1 MLKTWKTFDFSDA
14 LGEADVHVI
23 LLDVN
28 DFMGQLSAYQ
38 LFLNEE
44 ELIKNQHAHFI
55 IARGILRQLLAYYLK
70 CHPKELVFE
79 YEKKGKPSL
88 KNNDLLFNLSH
99 AHQKIIYVFSKKRK
113 VGVDVEFKKREV
125 NFLKIAERFF
135 SLSESQYLKNL
146 PSAQLLDMFYRLWT
160 YKEAYVKALGQGISS
175 FQDFS
180 IDVKKNPL
188 DINHFRLSEF
198 FFAEEYQAAVAI
210 EKNIPCNILFFKLNQ
225 DL

>member
-1 MLKTWKTFDFSDA
+1 MLETWKTFDFSDA
-14 LGEADVHVI
+14 LGEAEAHVI

-44 ELIKNQHAHFI
+44 ELIKNQHDHFI
-55 IARGILRQLLAYYLK
+55 IARGMLRRLLAYYLK

-79 YEKKGKPSL
+79 YEKKGKPCL
-88 KNNDLLFNLSH
+88 KNNDLFFNLSH
-99 AHQKIIYVFSKKRK
+99 AHQKIIYVFSKKK
-113 VGVDVEFKKREV
+113 VGIDIEFKKRDV

-135 SLSESQYLKNL
+135 SLSESEYLKSL

-160 YKEAYVKALGQGISS
+160 CKEAYVKALGEGISS
-175 FQDFS
+175 FQHFS
-180 IDVKKNPL
+180 IDVKTPPL
-188 DINHFRLSEF
+188 EINHFRLTEF
-198 FFAEEYQAAVAI
+198 FLAEEYQAAVAI
-210 EKNIPCNILFFKLNQ
+210 EKNIPCDILFFKLNQ